1 VPFGV
6 PTTCRWFFA
15 CRNRARQNLAMLR
28 VPFERTRRDL
38 SNELSFARFEPIFE
52 EIRASKGRST
62 RQGKRGR
69 IQPRKT
75 LGRARA
81 SRRLHGPNQV
91 GVRRSKPLKTECYT
105 TSIGRATSGKALR
118 RLHGSHSDT
127 PSLPMKKKWR
137 WGAVLRVAH
146 ISRIG
151 EGSNDTPRG
160 VQGQDTQTTHQHPL
174 AVFMHPAI
182 T

>member
-15 CRNRARQNLAMLR
+15 SRNRTAHNLGILR
-28 VPFERTRRDL
+28 APFERSRLDL
-38 SNELSFARFEPIFE
+38 PNELSFAPFQPIFE

-81 SRRLHGPNQV
+81 SLLLHGPNQV
-91 GVRRSKPLKTECYT
+91 GVHRSKPLKTECST
-105 TSIGRATSGKALR
+105 TSIGRATSGEVLP

-137 WGAVLRVAH
+137 WGVPPPLGLIDVMATKRWIRSKPLHLHPGRVHA
-146 ISRIG
+146 SIG
-151 EGSNDTPRG
+151 YEWGMDTKG
-160 VQGQDTQTTHQHPL
+160 
-174 AVFMHPAI
+174 
-182 T
+182 